1 MKMEWWWAAGIG
13 AAALILLG
21 GFYLL
26 VDQGVLANPV
36 LYLRGRM
43 SALVI
48 WGGLLGAVVLAGHLF
63 QITRRNRLHRTRIE
77 DIQAEFRDNRRRFT
91 RRLDHELKNPLTA
104 IRAGLTNITSEP
116 LSEYVE
122 KEVAAVESQALR
134 ISSLVADLRKLAT
147 LETMQLERTA
157 VNITELLE
165 EVIGVV
171 REQKDLQ
178 DKSLTLITPNA
189 PWPLPVVQGDPD
201 LLLLAVH
208 NLIENALKFTL
219 PGDTIEVR
227 ATEEGDQVLI
237 EVADTGHGILEQ
249 DLDRVWEELYRGS
262 HTHGVTGSGL
272 GLPLVR
278 AIVIKHG
285 GDVSVRSK
293 HEQGS
298 VFSLRLPV
306 RG

>member
-1 MKMEWWWAAGIG
+1 MKREWWWAAGIG

-36 LYLRGRM
+36 FYLRGRM

-147 LETMQLERTA
+147 LETMRLERTA

-165 EVIGVV
+165 EVVGVV

>member
-1 MKMEWWWAAGIG
+1 MKKEWRWVAGIG
-13 AAALILLG
+13 AAALIFLG

-26 VDQGVLANPV
+26 VHQGVLANPV

-48 WGGLLGAVVLAGHLF
+48 WGGLLVSIVLAGHMF
-63 QITRRNRLHRTRIE
+63 QVTRKNRLHRTKVE
-77 DIQAEFRDNRRRFT
+77 DIRAEFRDNRRRFT

-134 ISSLVADLRKLAT
+134 ISRLVADLRKLAT
-147 LETMQLERTA
+147 LETMQLERTP
-157 VNITELLE
+157 VNIPELLE
-165 EVIGVV
+165 EVVGVV

-178 DKSLTLITPNA
+178 EKSLTLITPNA

-219 PGDTIEVR
+219 PEDTIEVR
-227 ATEEGDQVLI
+227 ATEEGNQVLI
-237 EVADTGHGILEQ
+237 EVADTGHGILEG
-249 DLDRVWEELYRGS
+249 DLERVWEELYRGS
-262 HTHGVTGSGL
+262 HTHGVEGSGL

-278 AIVIKHG
+278 AIVEKHG
-285 GDVSVRSK
+285 GEVSVRSK

-306 RG
+306 RE

>member
-1 MKMEWWWAAGIG
+1 MKKEWWWVVGIG
-13 AAALILLG
+13 AATLVLLG
-21 GFYLL
+21 GYFGLIY
-26 VDQGVLANPV
+26 QGKLANPV
-36 LYLRGRM
+36 LFLRGRM

-48 WGGLLGAVVLAGHLF
+48 WGGLFLSVVLAGHLF

-77 DIQAEFRDNRRRFT
+77 AIQAEFRDNRRRFT

-116 LSEYVE
+116 LSKYVE

-147 LETMQLERTA
+147 LETMDLERTA

-165 EVIGVV
+165 EVVGVV

-189 PWPLPVVQGDPD
+189 PWPLPAVQGDPD

-262 HTHGVTGSGL
+262 HTHGVAGSGL

-278 AIVIKHG
+278 AIVEKHG
-285 GDVSVRSK
+285 GEVSVRSK
-293 HEQGS
+293 HDQGS
-298 VFSLRLPV
+298 VFSLRLPI
-306 RG
+306 RE